1 MSKTIRLKESDL
13 TNIVK
18 KILTEKGMG
27 GGGGC
32 CTGGMHCHYG
42 CCGCKG
48 GGFEMGGYFIGGI
61 SDGWCCG
68 PDEDPNSPGGAKIKN
83 PNKDNYKKIDHDRG
97 KFDGRASKVIGV
109 DSDIE
114 DQRFEKN
121 MKEGYRKYGCKFLQS
136 RKSLNE
142 DKLTNLFE
150 TDRDIREQ
158 NTLSKKLRFIESAI
172 KHTKC
177 GTILR
182 EQKEGTSISR
192 NDYRRVRKLV
202 YENMNWEAVRYHN
215 NKRMEQNIK
224 RNGRTI

>member
-1 MSKTIRLKESDL
+1 MAKPIKIKESDL
-13 TNIVK
+13 TNMVK
-18 KILTEKGMG
+18 RILAEKGVDENIKDCQCG
-27 GGGGC
+27 ALC
-32 CTGGMHCHYG
+32 PSQTHCHYG
-42 CCGCKG
+42 CCGGKCCDADQRPDGVEKTHAG
-48 GGFEMGGYFIGGI
+48 
-61 SDGWCCG
+61 SDYEG
-68 PDEDPNSPGGAKIKN
+68 
-83 PNKDNYKKIDHDRG
+83 IDHKDRS
-97 KFDGRASKVIGV
+97 KFDGRKSKVIGV

-158 NTLSKKLRFIESAI
+158 NILSKKLRFIESAI

-182 EQKEGTSISR
+182 EQKETTPNNR
-192 NDYRRVRKLV
+192 NDYRRTRKLI
-202 YENMNWEAVRYHN
+202 YENMDWEAVRRN
-215 NKRMEQNIK
+215 NNRRL
-224 RNGRTI
+224 RN

>member
-1 MSKTIRLKESDL
+1 MARPIKIKESDL
-13 TNIVK
+13 TNMVK
-18 KILTEKGMG
+18 RIIAEKGLNEG
-27 GGGGC
+27 P
-32 CTGGMHCHYG
+32 Y
-42 CCGCKG
+42 CKG
-48 GGFEMGGYFIGGI
+48 GCPENHTCTWHGCKPNFTVDGVDKTHAG
-61 SDGWCCG
+61 SDYEG
-68 PDEDPNSPGGAKIKN
+68 
-83 PNKDNYKKIDHDRG
+83 IDHKDRS
-97 KFDGRASKVIGV
+97 KFDGRKSKVIGV

-158 NTLSKKLRFIESAI
+158 NILSKKLRFIESAI

-182 EQKEGTSISR
+182 EQKETTPNNR
-192 NDYRRVRKLV
+192 NDYRRTRKLI
-202 YENMNWEAVRYHN
+202 YENMDWEAVRRN
-215 NKRMEQNIK
+215 NNRRLRK
-224 RNGRTI
+224 